1 MGCIANESNF
11 NSCKSKEEIVSSIKD
26 MIKLLNSNM
35 RDYISMKHEG
45 KIQALQKI
53 MSDSEEIIVLLKN
66 SEKDFELETL
76 KDLLSDY
83 YDFNQKNGIKGNY
96 VKIRDEIMSL
106 INS

>member
-1 MGCIANESNF
+1 
-11 NSCKSKEEIVSSIKD
+11 
-26 MIKLLNSNM
+26 
-35 RDYISMKHEG
+35 
-45 KIQALQKI
+45 

-83 YDFNQKNGIKGNY
+83 YDFYQKNGIKGNY
-96 VKIRDEIMSL
+96 VKIRDEILSL

>member
-66 SEKDFELETL
+66 SEKDFEMESESNNNLNIRILSISGTNINR
-76 KDLLSDY
+76 KLL
-83 YDFNQKNGIKGNY
+83 DFF
-96 VKIRDEIMSL
+96 S
-106 INS
+106 